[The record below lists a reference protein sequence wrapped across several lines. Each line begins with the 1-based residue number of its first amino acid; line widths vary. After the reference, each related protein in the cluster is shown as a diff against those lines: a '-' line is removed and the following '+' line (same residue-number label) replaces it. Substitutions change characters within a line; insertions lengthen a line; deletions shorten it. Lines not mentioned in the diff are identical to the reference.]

1 MAGATKVCLGLKPD
15 MNNTVPDF
23 TEAEQALVSSLLS
36 RRYSKTVPVQLA
48 DSELQLDAASKELTL
63 CPTLYWSERETQFV
77 VFKVAA
83 DRFRCQFFYS
93 ASEQF
98 GTGRAEYDDLENCV
112 TTLLQVQSDHERLR
126 AQAPAASATISDLAD
141 DDYHGPVLI

>member
-1 MAGATKVCLGLKPD
+1 
-15 MNNTVPDF
+15 MNSTAPDF
-23 TEAEQALVSSLLS
+23 TEAEQVLVASLLF

-48 DSELQLDAASKELTL
+48 DSELQLDAASGKLTL
-63 CPTLYWSERETQFV
+63 CPTLYWSERGTQFV

-93 ASEQF
+93 VSEQY

-112 TTLLQVQSDHERLR
+112 ITLLQVQSDHERQR
-126 AQAPAASATISDLAD
+126 AQAPSSATIADLAD
-141 DDYHGPVLI
+141 DDYHGPVVI